1 MIRKGNLYSRPRKPF
16 ESQRMA
22 EENKLLAKYG
32 LKNKTEVWKSLAIV
46 KYFRSRAKALA
57 NSSQEEQ
64 EVLFRKLHS
73 KGIEV
78 SSVTEVLALK
88 IEDVLNRRITTIM
101 VSLGLATTPKQA
113 RQMIAHKRVSLNGR
127 ITSVP
132 SLLISRDEEK
142 EIKVKETKVKEVPK
156 EEVKEAAA

>member
-1 MIRKGNLYSRPRKPF
+1 MIRKGNLYSRPKKPF

-46 KYFRSRAKALA
+46 KYYRSRAKALA

-64 EVLFRKLHS
+64 AVLFSKLHS

-88 IEDVLNRRITTIM
+88 IEDVLNRRITTVM
-101 VSLGLATTPKQA
+101 VSLGLAKTPKQA
-113 RQMIAHKRVSLNGR
+113 RQMIAHKRVLLNNR

-132 SLLISRDEEK
+132 SLAVSKEDEK
-142 EIKVKETKVKEVPK
+142 EIKLKEVKVKEVK
-156 EEVKEAAA
+156 AQEATA